1 MVTGPALLQRRPGVA
16 QRVRVLSDLSLG
28 VYIIHPIV
36 VWLLGRYA
44 MRGAIHADQPL
55 SVLAYLSLIVLGVM
69 IAMGLTRWLT
79 ASPLAVTVGTRRMP
93 LQRDIAVLA
102 PRRRDLLVL
111 RHAQGADEG

>member
-1 MVTGPALLQRRPGVA
+1 
-16 QRVRVLSDLSLG
+16 
-28 VYIIHPIV
+28 
-36 VWLLGRYA
+36 
-44 MRGAIHADQPL
+44 
-55 SVLAYLSLIVLGVM
+55 VLAYLSLIVLGVM